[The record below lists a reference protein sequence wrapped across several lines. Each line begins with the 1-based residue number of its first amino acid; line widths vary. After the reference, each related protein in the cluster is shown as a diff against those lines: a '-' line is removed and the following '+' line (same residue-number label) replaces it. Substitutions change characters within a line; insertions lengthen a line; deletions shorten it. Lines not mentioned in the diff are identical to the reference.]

1 MPPNLVPCLV
11 CLSSHTFMNTLK
23 SLLAAWA
30 FYLCLPA
37 PQKMDLDFSRIARWA
52 PIMGLILGGI
62 LCLSDYGLGLLQMPL
77 VVRSTIIIFLWLLLT
92 GGLHLDGAMDSADG
106 LAVTDPVR
114 RLAVMADSAT
124 GAFGA
129 MAGMAILSLKI
140 VSLSAITQQRWL
152 ILLTVPAWARWA
164 QVLAIVL
171 YPYLK
176 AEGKGAMHS
185 KGVEPFP
192 DLLGGLLAL
201 AVVSTAQFYWQ
212 PVKLIAVIA
221 LLGLVLSYL
230 VGKYFDRAFGG
241 HTGDTYGAVVEWV
254 ESIGLAMLTIPF
266 WYL

>member
-1 MPPNLVPCLV
+1 MK
-11 CLSSHTFMNTLK
+11 SLK

-37 PQKMDLDFSRIARWA
+37 PQTMELDFSRIARWA
-52 PIMGLILGGI
+52 PLIGLILGGI
-62 LCLSDYGLGLLQMPL
+62 LCLCDYGLALLEMPL
-77 VVRSTIIIFLWLLLT
+77 LVRSTIIILLWLLLT

-106 LAVTDPVR
+106 LAVTDPTR

-129 MAGMAILSLKI
+129 MAGMAILTLKI

-152 ILLTVPAWARWA
+152 VLLLMPAWARWA
-164 QVLAIVL
+164 QVLAISL

-185 KGVEPFP
+185 KGVEPLP

-201 AVVSTAQFYWQ
+201 SMVAILQFYGQ
-212 PVKLIAVIA
+212 PVILIPAIA
-221 LLGLVLSYL
+221 GVGLVLSYL

-254 ESIGLAMLTIPF
+254 EAIGLAILTLPF
-266 WYL
+266 WYQ

>member
-1 MPPNLVPCLV
+1 
-11 CLSSHTFMNTLK
+11 MNPLK

-37 PQKMDLDFSRIARWA
+37 PKKIELDFSRIARWA
-52 PIMGLILGGI
+52 PLMGLILGGI
-62 LCLSDYGLGLLQMPL
+62 LCLCDYGLALLEMPL
-77 VVRSTIIIFLWLLLT
+77 VVRSTIIILLWLFLT
-92 GGLHLDGAMDSADG
+92 GGLHLDGAMDCADG
-106 LAVTDPVR
+106 LAVTDPSR

-129 MAGMAILSLKI
+129 MAGMAILILKT

-152 ILLTVPAWARWA
+152 VLLLIPAWARWA
-164 QVLAIVL
+164 QVLAISL

-185 KGVEPFP
+185 KGVEPIP

-201 AVVSTAQFYWQ
+201 GMVAAGQFYGQ
-212 PVKLIAVIA
+212 PVILIPGIA
-221 LLGLVLSYL
+221 SVALVLSFL

-254 ESIGLAMLTIPF
+254 EAIGLAIMTLPF
-266 WYL
+266 WYR